1 MNSDHPSKPPQQAGV
16 ALIMALVL
24 LLVMT
29 MVAVVAMRS
38 TTLDLKMTTNNT
50 QTRRAFQGSDGA
62 RDVITPVLASHVF
75 YHGWPTSLTGG
86 TVAAS
91 ASFTIPQ
98 GITVRDT
105 SKRLDLAQNGTFTRF
120 SGTPS
125 SDLTFKDDVNG
136 NGTMD
141 PDDVNAELW
150 VTRVGTLPAAG
161 GNLGSNA
168 ADQGAGGGGASKY
181 ILFDLR
187 SDGRAVGNAQSRTGA
202 DYRALIR

>member
-1 MNSDHPSKPPQQAGV
+1 MKPQHPSKFYPQAGV

-86 TVAAS
+86 TVVAS

-98 GITVRDT
+98 GLTVRNAAQ
-105 SKRLDLAQNGTFTRF
+105 RLDLGQNGVYTRF
-120 SGTPS
+120 SGSPN
-125 SDLTFKDDVNG
+125 SDLSFKDDVNS
-136 NGTMD
+136 NGTMNS
-141 PDDVNAELW
+141 DDVNAELW
-150 VTRVGTLPAAG
+150 VTRIGTLPAAG
-161 GNLGSNA
+161 TNLGSNA

-187 SDGRAVGNAQSRTGA
+187 SDGRAVGNAQARTGA